1 MPDVIWRRGPWEGGQ
16 VMRVELRIIIRALIL
31 LMDLRD
37 PVLLLPCK
45 NTEMMTIY
53 EPESRLS
60 PNTESSMIL
69 HFQLPDCEK

>member
-45 NTEMMTIY
+45 HTVSN
-53 EPESRLS
+53 L
-60 PNTESSMIL
+60 
-69 HFQLPDCEK
+69 QAGKGPDDRGLEIST